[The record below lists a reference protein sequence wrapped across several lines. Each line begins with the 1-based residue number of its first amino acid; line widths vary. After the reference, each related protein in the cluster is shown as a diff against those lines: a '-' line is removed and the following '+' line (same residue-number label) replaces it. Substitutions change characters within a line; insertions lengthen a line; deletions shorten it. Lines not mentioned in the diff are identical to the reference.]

1 VQTFLGGLAAPA
13 RAELAGEAADES
25 DDDGEAEGDAGE
37 GKDAKQR

>member
-25 DDDGEAEGDAGE
+25 DDDDGGE
-37 GKDAKQR
+37 GKDANQR